1 MESLS
6 SLRDMYL
13 QYNKNPS
20 LNGQRGGANGA
31 DVDTDTESEEEVWR
45 QAPTQPQLQSSTT
58 EDALKA
64 QLIQNKS
71 NFYHVVMPE
80 APEPLDQDLLL
91 NTILERDLAIIANVL
106 IQSLRNIPMIFS
118 TSLINIYNQNNGQQN
133 INVNPQKLNNY
144 RDLLNGKAK
153 ECIHECRKSLAAA
166 RLPIN
171 RSESM
176 INDIFVDRVYSFLPE
191 KESVN

>member
-1 MESLS
+1 
-6 SLRDMYL
+6 
-13 QYNKNPS
+13 
-20 LNGQRGGANGA
+20 
-31 DVDTDTESEEEVWR
+31 
-45 QAPTQPQLQSSTT
+45 
-58 EDALKA
+58 
-64 QLIQNKS
+64 
-71 NFYHVVMPE
+71 
-80 APEPLDQDLLL
+80 
-91 NTILERDLAIIANVL
+91 
-106 IQSLRNIPMIFS
+106 MIFS

-133 INVNPQKLNNY
+133 INVNPQKLNTY